1 MTPRFRACEVVR
13 VVHAPVELAAA
24 GGEAVVEEV
33 TGPNEAGTGWLL
45 TLRLCSEAEGD
56 TMIVLGED
64 DLEATGFAEDDGG
77 QRVPLSTLPAPA
89 APADRLELRLF
100 TEITD
105 SPEAARV
112 AQSIE
117 QEVSALIG
125 GAAVTTE
132 AERHWSEPYNYELLV
147 SVVPEGD
154 PVEALQILA
163 EAGGDG
169 WLAWRDDGWR
179 CDLWWSSGR
188 DPDAMLIVPEV
199 HAAEIAFLPWSSPTR
214 RDEADQPLVSVTV
227 PDELPEEPTE
237 TDAEAEAETEPE
249 PEAEPGEGPSDAE
262 AGDEEA

>member
-1 MTPRFRACEVVR
+1 MTPRFRAGEVVR
-13 VVHAPVELAAA
+13 VVHVSTARE
-24 GGEAVVEEV
+24 EAVVEEV
-33 TGPNEAGTGWLL
+33 AGPNEEGNGWLL
-45 TLRLCSEAEGD
+45 TLRLCSEGEGD
-56 TMIVLGED
+56 AMIVLGEN

-77 QRVPLSTLPAPA
+77 QRVPLSALPEPA
-89 APADRLELRLF
+89 APADCLELRLF

-125 GAAVTTE
+125 GATVTTE
-132 AERHWSEPYNYELLV
+132 AERHWSQPYNYELMV

-169 WLAWRDDGWR
+169 WLACRDDGWR
-179 CDLWWSSGR
+179 CDLWWTSSR

-199 HAAEIAFLPWSSPTR
+199 HAAELAFIPWSSPAR
-214 RDEADQPLVSVTV
+214 REEEERPLVNVSVPEET
-227 PDELPEEPTE
+227 PEEP
-237 TDAEAEAETEPE
+237 AAAEAETESE
-249 PEAEPGEGPSDAE
+249 DDASDAE